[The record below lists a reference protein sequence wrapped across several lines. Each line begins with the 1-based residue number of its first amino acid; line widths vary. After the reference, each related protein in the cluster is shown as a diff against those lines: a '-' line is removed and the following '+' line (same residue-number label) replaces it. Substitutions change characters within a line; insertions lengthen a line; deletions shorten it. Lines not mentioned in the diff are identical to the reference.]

1 MGTANQFNG
10 SKCENQNKAIIKIKV
25 KLKVTLVINIFLVE
39 LFFYYEA
46 FKFSVIYLEVVLCFS
61 KNYMAKFQNK
71 ISGLELIE
79 LNRTIETFRG
89 FLPFFKFEIC
99 RALVTKNKG

>member
-10 SKCENQNKAIIKIKV
+10 SKCENQNKAIISIMV
-25 KLKVTLVINIFLVE
+25 KLKVTLVINLFLVE
-39 LFFYYEA
+39 LFFCYEA
-46 FKFSVIYLEVVLCFS
+46 FKFFVIYLEVVLCFS
-61 KNYMAKFQNK
+61 KNDLAKFQNK
-71 ISGLELIE
+71 ISGLE

-89 FLPFFKFEIC
+89 FLPFFKFEIY